1 MTRNHEKISTKKNS
15 IYAIASALDGY
26 TIALSIKM
34 SFTDA
39 VKVRT
44 AGLH

>member
-15 IYAIASALDGY
+15 IYAIATGKGGY
-26 TIALSIKM
+26 TIALPIKVT
-34 SFTDA
+34 FTDA

-44 AGLH
+44 AALH

>member
-1 MTRNHEKISTKKNS
+1 MTRNYEKISAKKNS

-26 TIALSIKM
+26 TIALPLKVT
-34 SFTDA
+34 FTDA
-39 VKVRT
+39 VKART